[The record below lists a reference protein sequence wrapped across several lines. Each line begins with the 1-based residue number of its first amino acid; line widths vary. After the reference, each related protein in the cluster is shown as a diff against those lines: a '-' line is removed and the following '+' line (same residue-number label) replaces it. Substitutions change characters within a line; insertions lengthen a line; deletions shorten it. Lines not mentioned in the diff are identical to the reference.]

1 MNTFCESPLHS
12 RPVSQGSQVN
22 PGEAGLALADLSALG
37 KAGLKGPAVAAW
49 LEGRGIPV
57 PQQYNSW
64 LPLPGGGL
72 IARLAISEF
81 FIEDVPGAVTARDI
95 ARELELPVAGVWPV
109 LRQDAGIVIAGDRTA
124 ELLAQTCSFDFTDLG
139 AGDRTAV
146 MTSMAGVGVLV
157 IRRSDLETPC
167 YRIWCDP
174 TYAPYLWDTLA
185 GIAAELGGGVVAAQA
200 FVAQDAS

>member
-1 MNTFCESPLHS
+1 
-12 RPVSQGSQVN
+12 
-22 PGEAGLALADLSALG
+22 
-37 KAGLKGPAVAAW
+37 
-49 LEGRGIPV
+49 
-57 PQQYNSW
+57 
-64 LPLPGGGL
+64 
-72 IARLAISEF
+72 
-81 FIEDVPGAVTARDI
+81 
-95 ARELELPVAGVWPV
+95 
-109 LRQDAGIVIAGDRTA
+109 
-124 ELLAQTCSFDFTDLG
+124 
-139 AGDRTAV
+139 